1 MMEIDPCPFCGN
13 GDPMWGNDEEDTK
26 TARFWLCCGE
36 CGAAGPSA
44 DNHQDA
50 ADLWNER
57 A

>member
-1 MMEIDPCPFCGN
+1 MMEIDPCPFCGHDN
-13 GDPMWGNDEEDTK
+13 PIWEE
-26 TARFWLCCGE
+26 RLLRQEPPQVWLYCPD
-36 CGAAGPSA
+36 CGAAGPAA